1 MNTFLNSLT
10 DKLGEYLPGVI
21 PVLIILVVGLFL
33 AKAVK
38 VCSAR
43 IFARLKLNS
52 KLSRGASEVKYEE
65 LLSSSIYYLCVLF
78 VLVFVLE
85 RMGISSALDPL
96 KNMLNDF
103 VGYIPNILA
112 AGIVFY
118 AGWIIAKIVS
128 SIVEV
133 ACAKVDALCE
143 AKGVDLHFKISKFLS
158 AFVFGGILVPIYI
171 AGFEILEIAAI
182 SDPAIEMLSSLAS
195 AVPNIVGAAIIL
207 LIAYMIGKFVIFLLS
222 GLLDGMNANALPE
235 KMGFANLFGKFTFI
249 QFITGILMFFIMLGA
264 ATMAVE
270 VLEIEII
277 STVFAQVLSFGGNIV
292 VGIAIL
298 AVGNFLATLAYQKMS
313 ENSDNTFMA
322 GIARFAI
329 LGLVL
334 GMGLKEMGLGDEIIN
349 MAFGLTLGAVAVAF
363 ALSFGLGGRE
373 AAGDTMRKLL
383 SKFEK

>member
-21 PVLIILVVGLFL
+21 PVLIILVAGLFL
-33 AKAVK
+33 AKAIKTCSVK
-38 VCSAR
+38 
-43 IFARLKLNS
+43 IFAKLKLNS
-52 KLSRGASEVKYEE
+52 KLSRGGEVVKYEE
-65 LLSSSIYYLCVLF
+65 LFASIIYYVCVLF

-103 VGYIPNILA
+103 VGYIPNMIA

-118 AGWIIAKIVS
+118 AGWVIAKVVS
-128 SIVEV
+128 SLVEV
-133 ACAKVDALCE
+133 SCAKVDAVCE
-143 AKGVDLHFKISKFLS
+143 AKGVDFNFKISKFLS
-158 AFVFGGILVPIYI
+158 AFVFGGILIPIYI

-182 SDPAIEMLSSLAS
+182 SDPAISMLSSLAN

-207 LIAYMIGKFVIFLLS
+207 LIAYMIGKLVIFLLS
-222 GLLDGMNANALPE
+222 GLLDGMNANSIPE

-249 QFITGILMFFIMLGA
+249 QFVTTVLMFFIMLSA
-264 ATMAVE
+264 TTMAVE
-270 VLEIEII
+270 VLKIKII

-298 AVGNFLATLAYQKMS
+298 AVGNFLATIAHKKMS

-322 GIARFAI
+322 VGC
-329 LGLVL
+329 
-334 GMGLKEMGLGDEIIN
+334 
-349 MAFGLTLGAVAVAF
+349 TP
-363 ALSFGLGGRE
+363 
-373 AAGDTMRKLL
+373 
-383 SKFEK
+383 